1 MDKNILGP
9 ILAGVGLG
17 FLAFHP
23 EGQKMAKGL
32 GQSVLP
38 ALTGGGKPDNDD
50 AGKDGEES
58 PDRRKDKDEE

>member
-1 MDKNILGP
+1 
-9 ILAGVGLG
+9 
-17 FLAFHP
+17 
-23 EGQKMAKGL
+23 MAKGL

-58 PDRRKDKDEE
+58 PDRRKDKDED